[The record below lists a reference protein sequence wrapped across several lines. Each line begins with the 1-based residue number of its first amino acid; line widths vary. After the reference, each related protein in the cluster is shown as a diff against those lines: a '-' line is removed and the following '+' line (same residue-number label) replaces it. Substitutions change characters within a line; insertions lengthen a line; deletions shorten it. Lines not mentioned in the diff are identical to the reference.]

1 MAASPLP
8 HIHNLCQINMVNKDL
23 NHSLR
28 LPYTLVIKAK
38 DDESGRYYYGTCLE
52 LDGCLSHARTVEEL
66 LRNLE
71 EAKRGWL
78 EGKLEQGDPIPQPQ
92 EEYSGKIDL
101 RMPRSLTGSLL
112 SERIRSDRHSFE
124 QVHKFH

>member
-38 DDESGRYYYGTCLE
+38 DDESVSRSKE
-52 LDGCLSHARTVEEL
+52 SSSKKSIENSPVREL
-66 LRNLE
+66 LY
-71 EAKRGWL
+71 A
-78 EGKLEQGDPIPQPQ
+78 P
-92 EEYSGKIDL
+92 
-101 RMPRSLTGSLL
+101 
-112 SERIRSDRHSFE
+112 
-124 QVHKFH
+124 

>member
-38 DDESGRYYYGTCLE
+38 DDESVSRSKESSSKKSIENFPSKRIIIRPLGGGNMNYSFGSSCPSGRKNP
-52 LDGCLSHARTVEEL
+52 AFFF
-66 LRNLE
+66 
-71 EAKRGWL
+71 
-78 EGKLEQGDPIPQPQ
+78 
-92 EEYSGKIDL
+92 
-101 RMPRSLTGSLL
+101 SLM
-112 SERIRSDRHSFE
+112 R
-124 QVHKFH
+124 